1 MQELVLKGWDELFR
15 QKVWLNE
22 KQKFGAV
29 WRISWLG
36 GGGIGKFSW
45 VFWTVY
51 RTPETS
57 LPALSKGDRS
67 EAKTLRSEE
76 NVRKSH
82 KGNINKEQQS
92 HWKGQVE
99 DTEDRFGTVPA
110 GTFSW
115 LSPPVRW
122 PLHVNGESKL
132 KWNLAAWIDL
142 AKSPHKFKEKRNSK
156 DQVGSVG
163 RVHPEWKWGKGQ
175 ARSKLVM
182 KNREREENKC
192 QHAAGGTSRREFE
205 RWLIKISGSKEV
217 RCRLKVMRVGCSD
230 WWWDS
235 HWNILRGGCDGSKM
249 KVEEGT
255 ACTFPWF
262 LIHPSVFFWCPSG
275 AGTLH
280 LWVLSSKLCPWSIAG
295 SSEHL
300 LAEWMKA
307 AWINR

>member
-1 MQELVLKGWDELFR
+1 MRNRNLEQCEEYHDWEEGESESSAESSGWSTEHQR
-15 QKVWLNE
+15 QACL
-22 KQKFGAV
+22 
-29 WRISWLG
+29 L
-36 GGGIGKFSW
+36 W
-45 VFWTVY
+45 V
-51 RTPETS
+51 RETGVRLRPWEVKKMS
-57 LPALSKGDRS
+57 
-67 EAKTLRSEE
+67 AKAIKE
-76 NVRKSH
+76 
-82 KGNINKEQQS
+82 IQIKEQQS

-99 DTEDRFGTVPA
+99 ATEDRFGTVPA
-110 GTFSW
+110 STFSW
-115 LSPPVRW
+115 LSPPMRW

-175 ARSKLVM
+175 VRSEVVM

-192 QHAAGGTSRREFE
+192 QHDAGGTSGRELE

-217 RCRLKVMRVGCSD
+217 RCGLKVTPVGWSD

-235 HWNILRGGCDGSKM
+235 HWNTLRGGCDGSKM

-262 LIHPSVFFWCPSG
+262 LIHPSVFFWYPSG
-275 AGTLH
+275 AGILH
-280 LWVLSSKLCPWSIAG
+280 LWVLISELCARSIVG